1 MTNKLDTWL
10 DKAYKISAETA
21 TGTKVMWG
29 DGKKH
34 GINQIH
40 FNKWLGTPKYE
51 NGLDI
56 LFKLGYTPEEALVKW
71 AEYNPINKKWGK
83 KKNV

>member
-1 MTNKLDTWL
+1 MV
-10 DKAYKISAETA
+10 S
-21 TGTKVMWG
+21 TKFIL
-29 DGKKH
+29 
-34 GINQIH
+34 ING
-40 FNKWLGTPKYE
+40 LGTPKYE